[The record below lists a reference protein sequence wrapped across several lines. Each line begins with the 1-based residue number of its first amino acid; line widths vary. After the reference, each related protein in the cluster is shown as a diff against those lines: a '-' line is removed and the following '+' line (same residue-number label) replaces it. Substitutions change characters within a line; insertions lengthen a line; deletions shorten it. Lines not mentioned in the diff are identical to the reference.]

1 MAQKFVINDGRLI
14 LGQVEM
20 HEELVRGLDY
30 GKTVGGGRWQVDKE
44 TNTIYFYGSSVDFGK
59 VTKEQFED
67 AYKQPSVE
75 TMNIVFSE
83 KEYFGDVMKE
93 QNQKKN
99 E

>member
-20 HEELVRGLDY
+20 HEELIRGLDY

-44 TNTIYFYGSSVDFGK
+44 TNTVYFYGSSVDFGK

-67 AYKQPSVE
+67 AYKQPSLE
-75 TMNIVFSE
+75 RMNIVFSE
-83 KEYFGDVMKE
+83 KEYFSEVIKE
-93 QNQKKN
+93 QNQKNN